1 MAKSD
6 IGRYFNSRQ
15 VTNEQEIA
23 IDLFR
28 ADFIHLA
35 EKIDHYDNCR
45 EKSIAL
51 RKLEEAAFYV
61 NKMVAFSK

>member
-6 IGRYFNSRQ
+6 IGRYFNSQQ

-28 ADFIHLA
+28 TDFINLA
-35 EKIDHYDNCR
+35 EKIDHYDDCR